1 MKHQQKFPLMTRSCR
16 HSVICS
22 GCSLLHMLSTR
33 FSTTAFFPP
42 SETPPYLTFPRIP
55 QVLSK
60 TTLSKKLFCASFHR
74 QQTSEHFTEQKV
86 STTKFF
92 DVYVSLNCI
101 NSLCGFSILN
111 SEISLFHCQIVRF
124 EFNRQNLD
132 FLLSFL
138 EISVVVF
145 INFCNT
151 VVVVTWWL

>member
-1 MKHQQKFPLMTRSCR
+1 MTRSCR

-22 GCSLLHMLSTR
+22 GFSLLQMLSMR
-33 FSTTAFFPP
+33 FSTTGFFPP

-60 TTLSKKLFCASFHR
+60 TTLSKKLFYATFHR
-74 QQTSEHFTEQKV
+74 ELTFEPFTKQTV

-92 DVYVSLNCI
+92 DGYVSLNCI
-101 NSLCGFSILN
+101 NSLCRFSILN
-111 SEISLFHCQIVRF
+111 SEISLFHCQRVRF

-138 EISVVVF
+138 ETSVVVF